1 MQLLGSHFQPLE
13 TQFPCS
19 ASIPSPQETWLAINY
34 LTASSTSRSRLFP
47 ATVQQTEPVLPTW
60 RLFSPPTPS
69 FNSSSI
75 TVAPYWNLPTTPYRR
90 ASTMTTTSWLM
101 VSLQKLPPCS
111 FEKAQSTRWL
121 GAINTRFTPPSSMP
135 LRILLPYRLARS

>member
-19 ASIPSPQETWLAINY
+19 ASIPSQRETLLAINY
-34 LTASSTSRSRLFP
+34 LTASSTSRSHLFP
-47 ATVQQTEPVLPTW
+47 ATARRTEPVQPTW
-60 RLFSPPTPS
+60 RPFSPPTPN

-75 TVAPYWNLPTTPYRR
+75 TVAPYWNLLITPYRH
-90 ASTMTTTSWLM
+90 ALTMTTTLWLM

-111 FEKAQSTRWL
+111 FAKAQSTRWP

-135 LRILLPYRLARS
+135 LRTSLQHRLARS